1 MRKSAMFL
9 IVSLCLLLALPA
21 AAQDANSPKFE
32 SADCMF
38 TVPKGQKPDCGY
50 VTVPENRSQ
59 PNGRTIK
66 LAVAVFHSPNPDK
79 NTTPLIY
86 LEGGPGGSALEFL
99 SLTFDDRYTGLLKNQ
114 DVILFDQR
122 GVGRSEPALD
132 CQEIT
137 DLTMNSLDKILTV
150 DEALQQ
156 GNDAAAA
163 CANRLA
169 NTGIELGSYNSAE
182 NASDV
187 NDVRIALG
195 YDKLDLYGISYGT
208 KLALTIMRDHP
219 EAVRSAIIDS
229 IFPPQ
234 VTNNDAPLNFERSL
248 NVLFKGCA
256 ANTECNT
263 AFPDLE
269 KVFYDTIDQ
278 LNANPATF
286 QVIDP
291 TSHQQREVKMDGD
304 GFASYIFQAL
314 YATEIIPALPK
325 NIYDIYNGDTRFL
338 SLWTLV
344 ELSNI
349 DAVSAGMNY
358 AVQCTEE
365 LAFDTA
371 NSIDATLAKLNPKLV
386 GFARRSGI
394 DASQIALCAT
404 WNKAKPNPIENEPI
418 KSDIPTLV
426 VSGEYD
432 PITPPD
438 YGKETAS
445 TLSNSY
451 FFEFPGMGHGVIPSS
466 DCAFSIAEAFLKDPT
481 TKPDSTC
488 IADMKEPAFT
498 IATATTVSIDLETF
512 TSETGGFTAV
522 KPKNWKEAAPNTFGR
537 GSNPLDVAAISYQVL
552 PGGNVD
558 LVLPILS
565 AQFGIKSDTAVTR
578 EANGLKWRL
587 VSGELQ
593 NIPVDLAL
601 TDSNGKVYM
610 ILMLGNAEDK
620 DALYEALFIPAIDA
634 FKPKA

>member
-1 MRKSAMFL
+1 MRKTAIFL
-9 IVSLCLLLALPA
+9 FVSFCLLLALPA
-21 AAQDANSPKFE
+21 AAQDTSAPKFD

-38 TVPKGQKPDCGY
+38 TVPTGQKPDCGY
-50 VTVPENRSQ
+50 VSVPEDRSQ

-66 LAVAVFHSPNPDK
+66 LAVAVFHSDNPNKAAAPI
-79 NTTPLIY
+79 IY
-86 LEGGPGGSALEFL
+86 LEGGPGGSALEYL
-99 SLTFDDRYTGLLKNQ
+99 SLTFADRYAELLKNQ
-114 DVILFDQR
+114 DVIIFDQR

-132 CQEIT
+132 CKEIT
-137 DLTMNSLDKILTV
+137 DYTINSLDKILTI
-150 DEALQQ
+150 DEAVQQ
-156 GNDAAAA
+156 GNDAATA

-169 NTGIELGSYNSAE
+169 GTGVNLGSYNSAE

-187 NDVRIALG
+187 NDIRIALG

-248 NVLFKGCA
+248 SVLFKGCA
-256 ANTECNT
+256 ADAACNK

-286 QVIDP
+286 DVLDP
-291 TSHQQREVKMDGD
+291 TSHQKLPVKMDGD
-304 GFASYIFQAL
+304 SFAGTIFQAL
-314 YATEIIPALPK
+314 YATEIIPSLPK
-325 NIYDIYNGDTRFL
+325 NIYDVHNGDTRFL
-338 SLWTLV
+338 SLWTLL
-344 ELSNI
+344 ELSQL
-349 DAVSAGMNY
+349 DAISIGMNY

-365 LAFDTA
+365 LPFDTTT
-371 NSIDATLAKLNPKLV
+371 SIDAVLAKLNPKLV
-386 GFARRSGI
+386 GFARRNGI
-394 DASQIALCAT
+394 DDSQLALCST

-438 YGKETAS
+438 YGKATAAN
-445 TLSNSY
+445 LSKSF

-466 DCAFSIAEAFLKDPT
+466 PCAFSIAQAFLKDPT
-481 TKPDSTC
+481 TKPDASC
-488 IADMKEPAFT
+488 IADMKEPAF
-498 IATATTVSIDLETF
+498 IVASATTAKIDLEPF
-512 TSETGGFTAV
+512 TSDSGYTGV
-522 KPKNWKEAAPNTFGR
+522 KPKDWKEAAAGTYAR
-537 GSNPLDVAAISYQVL
+537 GSNPLDTAAISYQVL

-558 LVLPILS
+558 LVLPVLS
-565 AQFGIKSDTAVTR
+565 AQFGIKSDTATTHD
-578 EANGLKWRL
+578 ANGLKWRL
-587 VSGELQ
+587 LSGELQ
-593 NIPVDLAL
+593 NIPVNLAI
-601 TDSNGKVYM
+601 TDDNGKIYM
-610 ILMLGNAEDK
+610 ILMLSNAEDT

-634 FKPKA
+634 FKIKP